1 MHVEGIHPRVAQ
13 VASSHHRLRR
23 QELVITGMSSIPLEL
38 CPQQA
43 KAPWTK
49 LMHEQMIRADKV
61 TAFLSANNHGIPVSE
76 QSGSQACPLH
86 LATPGV
92 HQELSADDQAADGAH
107 YPAMSRGWSRPQG
120 HKALPFLQ
128 QANQLYGHGV
138 GVTNTSWK
146 GL

>member
-49 LMHEQMIRADKV
+49 LMHEQMISADKV
-61 TAFLSANNHGIPVSE
+61 TAFRQRTIRVSGMPFAPSHTGSP
-76 QSGSQACPLH
+76 SGA
-86 LATPGV
+86 
-92 HQELSADDQAADGAH
+92 
-107 YPAMSRGWSRPQG
+107 
-120 HKALPFLQ
+120 
-128 QANQLYGHGV
+128 V
-138 GVTNTSWK
+138 GR
-146 GL
+146 